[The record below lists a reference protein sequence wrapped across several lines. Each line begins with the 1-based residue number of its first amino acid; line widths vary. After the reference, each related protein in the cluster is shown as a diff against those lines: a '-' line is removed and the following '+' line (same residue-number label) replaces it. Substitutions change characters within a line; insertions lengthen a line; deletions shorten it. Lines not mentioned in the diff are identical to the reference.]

1 MPQKCGFQFVCSTSP
16 FCWSVLCGQVREV
29 GVFWGRF
36 WRSGVWTGVPLLGH
50 NSGLVGL
57 SDHFYRIGVICL
69 VYILQSSCVWDPA
82 IS

>member
-1 MPQKCGFQFVCSTSP
+1 MEFSYFVALILSVQFCVDIY
-16 FCWSVLCGQVREV
+16 RAV
-29 GVFWGRF
+29 GVVWGRF

-69 VYILQSSCVWDPA
+69 FYILQSSCVWDPA